1 MKRLGLILFV
11 SALSCIAQ
19 QELPSAPSA
28 PKAKP
33 AAPSPAT
40 TPASQANSTQTPQNP
55 ADSIPPDT
63 SSPAPTKNAP
73 ETAKPADQPTPPSTE
88 EERPVNEGESG
99 NPRFIVK
106 TPEVNVIFTVTDKR
120 GRFIRDLKKE
130 HFTVNDNKQKVP
142 EIRSFSSQTDLP
154 LRVGLLI
161 DASNSVRDQ
170 FKFEQE
176 AAVVF
181 LSDIVRP
188 KTDQAFTIGF
198 DTTPEVTQDWT
209 SSTEKLSSGIRMIR
223 PGGGTAFFD
232 AVYYACRD
240 KLAKRKDSSPVR
252 KAMIVLS
259 DGDDNQSRVT
269 LNEAVE
275 MAQRAEVIIY
285 TISTNLAPNSD
296 RGDRV
301 LKELAEATGGRVFH
315 PFKIDD
321 VSNAFRDIQEEL
333 RAQYVLSYRPPNLV
347 ADGTYHPIEIQL
359 AEKKY
364 KVRAR
369 KGYYAPKQ

>member
-1 MKRLGLILFV
+1 MKRLGLIFFA
-11 SALSCIAQ
+11 SALSLSAQ

-28 PKAKP
+28 PKQQPATP
-33 AAPSPAT
+33 AAPSPAAQST
-40 TPASQANSTQTPQNP
+40 ATQAPANP
-55 ADSIPPDT
+55 AGSIPPDT
-63 SSPAPTKNAP
+63 SAPAPTKTAP
-73 ETAKPADQPTPPSTE
+73 DSTKPADQPSPPPADE
-88 EERPVNEGESG
+88 EERPVNEGEAG

-120 GRFIRDLKKE
+120 GRFIRDLKKDN
-130 HFTVNDNKQKVP
+130 FTVNDNKQKVP
-142 EIRSFSSQTDLP
+142 EIRSFASQTDLP

-181 LSDIVRP
+181 LSEIVRP
-188 KTDQAFTIGF
+188 KTDQAFVIGF
-198 DTTPEVTQDWT
+198 DTTPEVTQDW
-209 SSTEKLSSGIRMIR
+209 SNSTEKLSSGIRMIR

-240 KLAKRKDSSPVR
+240 KLAKHKDSTPVR
-252 KAMIVLS
+252 KAMIILS

-269 LNEAVE
+269 MNEAIE

-347 ADGTYHPIEIQL
+347 ADGSYHPIEIQL
-359 AEKKY
+359 PEKKY